1 MTADKS
7 TEPMPEIAFVP
18 GGPRDGVLEEQLRQ
32 DRKLP
37 HNLDA
42 AIASRLRGD
51 PPVTIEDLKKKMP
64 AQEKAREVHAG

>member
-7 TEPMPEIAFVP
+7 TGPTPEIAFVP
-18 GGPRDGVLEEQLRQ
+18 GGPRDAVLEEQLRQ
-32 DRKLP
+32 DKKLP

-51 PPVTIEDLKKKMP
+51 PPVAIEELKKTM
-64 AQEKAREVHAG
+64 RVL